1 MKCNR
6 KTMLLY
12 AVTDR
17 AWTGEKTL
25 LTQVEEALAGGVT
38 CVQLREKDMPKEQ
51 FLEEAESIK
60 RLCHKYG
67 VPFIIDDDVELAVRC
82 GADGVHVGQHDM
94 EAGAVRR
101 KIGDGMLLGVSVQTV
116 EQAVEAEK
124 KGADYL
130 GVGAVF
136 STSTKTDA
144 QEVSL
149 DTLREI
155 CRAVS
160 VPVCAIGGIHKG
172 NMHLLQDTG
181 IDGVALVSAIF
192 SSPCIQKECR
202 GLRAL
207 AERLKRKG
215 AIFDADGTLL
225 DSMSVWDTLGEKYLR
240 KKGIVPEK
248 NIRETIKNM
257 SLPQAAVYFQTAY
270 GITDAEDKII
280 EDINGIAASFYINEV
295 KLKEGVK
302 TVLDKLKQKN
312 VKMCVATATDKG
324 LIEKAL
330 ERNGIR
336 DYFEAVLTCTDVGAG
351 KDEPVIFRKAG
362 QLLGTA
368 KEDTIVI
375 EDALYAVKTAKEDGF
390 LVAAVYDPSAEKEEP
405 EIREISDFYFRSFNE
420 MESYLNEKSSYDSGL

>member
-1 MKCNR
+1 
-6 KTMLLY
+6 MLLY

-82 GADGVHVGQHDM
+82 GADGIHVGQHDM
-94 EAGAVRR
+94 EAGVVRR

-202 GLRAL
+202 ELRAL

-215 AIFDADGTLL
+215 VIFDADGTLL

-248 NIRETIKNM
+248 NIRETIKKYE
-257 SLPQAAVYFQTAY
+257 SSS
-270 GITDAEDKII
+270 GR
-280 EDINGIAASFYINEV
+280 
-295 KLKEGVK
+295 
-302 TVLDKLKQKN
+302 
-312 VKMCVATATDKG
+312 G
-324 LIEKAL
+324 LFSNCL
-330 ERNGIR
+330 WDHGCRR
-336 DYFEAVLTCTDVGAG
+336 QDYRG
-351 KDEPVIFRKAG
+351 
-362 QLLGTA
+362 
-368 KEDTIVI
+368 
-375 EDALYAVKTAKEDGF
+375 Y
-390 LVAAVYDPSAEKEEP
+390 
-405 EIREISDFYFRSFNE
+405 
-420 MESYLNEKSSYDSGL
+420 

>member
-1 MKCNR
+1 M
-6 KTMLLY
+6 
-12 AVTDR
+12 
-17 AWTGEKTL
+17 
-25 LTQVEEALAGGVT
+25 
-38 CVQLREKDMPKEQ
+38 
-51 FLEEAESIK
+51 
-60 RLCHKYG
+60 
-67 VPFIIDDDVELAVRC
+67 
-82 GADGVHVGQHDM
+82 
-94 EAGAVRR
+94 
-101 KIGDGMLLGVSVQTV
+101 
-116 EQAVEAEK
+116 
-124 KGADYL
+124 
-130 GVGAVF
+130 GAVF

-202 GLRAL
+202 ELRAL

-215 AIFDADGTLL
+215 VIFDADGTLL

-302 TVLDKLKQKN
+302 TVMDKLKQKN

>member
-155 CRAVS
+155 CRAV
-160 VPVCAIGGIHKG
+160 
-172 NMHLLQDTG
+172 
-181 IDGVALVSAIF
+181 
-192 SSPCIQKECR
+192 
-202 GLRAL
+202 
-207 AERLKRKG
+207 
-215 AIFDADGTLL
+215 
-225 DSMSVWDTLGEKYLR
+225 
-240 KKGIVPEK
+240 
-248 NIRETIKNM
+248 
-257 SLPQAAVYFQTAY
+257 
-270 GITDAEDKII
+270 
-280 EDINGIAASFYINEV
+280 
-295 KLKEGVK
+295 
-302 TVLDKLKQKN
+302 
-312 VKMCVATATDKG
+312 
-324 LIEKAL
+324 
-330 ERNGIR
+330 
-336 DYFEAVLTCTDVGAG
+336 
-351 KDEPVIFRKAG
+351 VIFMIPA
-362 QLLGTA
+362 
-368 KEDTIVI
+368 
-375 EDALYAVKTAKEDGF
+375 
-390 LVAAVYDPSAEKEEP
+390 
-405 EIREISDFYFRSFNE
+405 
-420 MESYLNEKSSYDSGL
+420 